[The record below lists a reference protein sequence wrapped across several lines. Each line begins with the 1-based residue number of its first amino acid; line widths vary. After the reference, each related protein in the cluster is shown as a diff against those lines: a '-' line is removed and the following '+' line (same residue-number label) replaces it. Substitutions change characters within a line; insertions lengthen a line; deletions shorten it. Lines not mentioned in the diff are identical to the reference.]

1 MVDKIAKKVSEEPM
15 ENVDE
20 GNYEY
25 MPKTEGVTAV
35 KKDYC
40 ENIDGRLGFEC
51 TATIVGSYQLDMD
64 HIDGDHYHN
73 VPENIQ
79 TICKNCHAVKS
90 RENKDHLNFMK
101 NEEFQ
106 NRLVKKVENQ
116 FYELRNE
123 LEECKLL
130 FT

>member
-1 MVDKIAKKVSEEPM
+1 
-15 ENVDE
+15 
-20 GNYEY
+20 
-25 MPKTEGVTAV
+25 
-35 KKDYC
+35 
-40 ENIDGRLGFEC
+40 
-51 TATIVGSYQLDMD
+51 
-64 HIDGDHYHN
+64 
-73 VPENIQ
+73 
-79 TICKNCHAVKS
+79 
-90 RENKDHLNFMK
+90 MK